1 MSISTDDASREE
13 LPDHAAEFDER
24 ALPIERVGIRGLSYP
39 IRVWDRSM
47 KEQHTVGQIE
57 MGVGLPQQFKGTH
70 MSRFV
75 EVLNEF
81 RGELSLR
88 TVPDLLAH
96 VQQRLE
102 SDDAW
107 VRVEFPYFLER
118 QAPVSGARSLMEYQC
133 RFEAERRGDTLDF
146 VLGVE
151 VPVTTL
157 CPCSKAISKYG
168 AHNQRSLVDVQ
179 VRFDEMVWIEDVVE
193 VVEECASSPLYALL
207 KREDEKWVTERAYE
221 NPRFV
226 EDMVRETVLRL
237 RALEGARWIRV
248 ECQNMEAIHKHDAFA
263 RPTWPNETP
272 PPMAMSRP
280 VAVEPVAFGEWLR
293 AQRVQRG
300 FSQAWLAEAIGVS
313 GSLLSRV
320 ENGEKSLSL
329 DSLAK
334 LGRQLGVEARRVQ
347 LRAGVLSPEVLG
359 VLQGHPE
366 EFLQWLDGRNARGGK
381 VSG

>member
-1 MSISTDDASREE
+1 MSNQSEDATREE
-13 LPDHAAEFDER
+13 LPDHAAELDER

-39 IRVWDRSM
+39 IKVWDRSS
-47 KEQHTVGQIE
+47 KEQHTVGEIE

-75 EVLNEF
+75 EVLNDF

-88 TVPDLLAH
+88 TVPELLAH

-107 VRVEFPYFLER
+107 VRVKFPYFLER
-118 QAPVSGARSLMEYQC
+118 EAPVSGARSLMEYQC
-133 RFEAERRGDTLDF
+133 RFEAERRGDSLDF

-157 CPCSKAISKYG
+157 CPCSKAISEYG

-179 VRFDEMVWIEDVVE
+179 VRFDEMIWIEDVVE
-193 VVEECASSPLYALL
+193 VVEDCASSPLYALL

-237 RALEGARWIRV
+237 RELEGARWIRV

-263 RPTWPNETP
+263 RLTWPNDDP
-272 PPMAMSRP
+272 PRMKMSLP
-280 VAVEPVAFGEWLR
+280 VAAETVSFGEWLR
-293 AQRVQRG
+293 TQRVQRG
-300 FSQAWLAEAIGVS
+300 VSQARLAETIGVS

-329 DSLAK
+329 ESLSRLA
-334 LGRQLGVEARRVQ
+334 RQLGLEPRRVQ
-347 LRAGVLSPEVLG
+347 LRAGVFPPSVLG
-359 VLQGHPE
+359 LIQGHPE
-366 EFLQWLDGRNARGGK
+366 EFLQWLDERDARGSEL
-381 VSG
+381 SG